1 MTNSLNAL
9 PNLFVAVL
17 ECYRFAFLPRRP
29 AMIAKT
35 PTGNAAHPLADAF
48 RRQNAPHPL
57 MRILRKPSLLVTE
70 FMSDQ
75 PNLVLNA
82 TLPRDN
88 AYVVTLH
95 LRARPK
101 GAMAAEGRWIQ
112 PENFHGGNAGI
123 VDLRMKLE
131 SEYAGPFHYLS
142 FYLTRDALDS
152 VADDAGSPRIGDLR
166 HRPGVGFSDPVARHL
181 LLSLKPALAAGPT
194 ETSDLY
200 ADHVAQAFVSH
211 MASAYGDMRSPR
223 HSRGGLAP
231 WQERRAKELLDAR
244 LDGAVSL
251 VDLASTCDLSIR
263 HFARA
268 FRQSTGQSPHRW
280 LVERRLD
287 RARGLLEL
295 SARSLSDIAAAC
307 GFANQSH
314 FTRAFTRAMGMSPGA
329 WRRLRRS

>member
-1 MTNSLNAL
+1 VANCLDAL
-9 PNLFVAVL
+9 PNLFAAVL

-29 AMIAKT
+29 VMIAKT

-48 RRQNAPHPL
+48 RRQNAPQPL
-57 MRILRKPSLLVTE
+57 MRILRKSSLLVTE

-131 SEYAGPFHYLS
+131 SEYAGPFHYIS

-152 VADDAGSPRIGDLR
+152 VADDAGSPRIGDLC
-166 HRPGVGFSDPVARHL
+166 HRPGVGFSDPVATGAQREGPFGHAQARLMESTAVVETALRHL
-181 LLSLKPALAAGPT
+181 RARPLVFLCAPAAGCG
-194 ETSDLY
+194 E
-200 ADHVAQAFVSH
+200 
-211 MASAYGDMRSPR
+211 
-223 HSRGGLAP
+223 
-231 WQERRAKELLDAR
+231 
-244 LDGAVSL
+244 
-251 VDLASTCDLSIR
+251 C
-263 HFARA
+263 
-268 FRQSTGQSPHRW
+268 
-280 LVERRLD
+280 D
-287 RARGLLEL
+287 RARASVG
-295 SARSLSDIAAAC
+295 
-307 GFANQSH
+307 
-314 FTRAFTRAMGMSPGA
+314 
-329 WRRLRRS
+329 